1 MPRGLSNRSNW
12 CFVNA
17 ILQENTDYVPVITPI
32 NPIILCP
39 LPFTLLFLFFRAAS
53 KIMLLYLVSINFKM
67 RNKRLLQNI
76 FTFWTSAIEGDIYS
90 GRQFP
95 IRSFKFF
102 LIHLFDT
109 KDILR
114 LFTERTNEW
123 GRHAASDFL
132 FFSKWLSQNGFASV
146 PCTCKRLVST
156 CLTAFP
162 SYLQTLLYLMSGCLL
177 IKVILFLNNSNLG
190 RTAFFS

>member
-132 FFSKWLSQNGFASV
+132 FFQNDCHKMDLLQYPVPVSASFQHV
-146 PCTCKRLVST
+146 L
-156 CLTAFP
+156 LP
-162 SYLQTLLYLMSGCLL
+162 SHL
-177 IKVILFLNNSNLG
+177 ICRPYCI
-190 RTAFFS
+190 